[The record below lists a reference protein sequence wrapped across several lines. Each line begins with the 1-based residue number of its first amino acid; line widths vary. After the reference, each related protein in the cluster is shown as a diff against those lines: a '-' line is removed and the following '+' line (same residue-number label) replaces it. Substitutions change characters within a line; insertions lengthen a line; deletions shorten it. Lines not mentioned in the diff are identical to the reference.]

1 MASNTGT
8 NTGTNT
14 ASGNQSNRLQGKR
27 VAILATNGFE
37 QSELMVPRKA
47 LNDAGAETVIVSLE
61 AGEIKGWDEND
72 WGESIA
78 VDKTVKEV
86 DVDDF
91 DGLMIPG
98 GVMNPDKMRTDD
110 GAVAFVRNFFEASK
124 PMAVIC
130 HGPWLLVEADIVR
143 GRTVTSWPSLRR
155 DIENAGGEWVEQE
168 VVTDNGLV
176 TSRNPGDLPAFCA
189 KMVEE
194 FGEGRHP
201 ARMSG

>member
-1 MASNTGT
+1 MASNAAT
-8 NTGTNT
+8 
-14 ASGNQSNRLQGKR
+14 SNQSNRLQGKR

-47 LNDAGAETVIVSLE
+47 LKDAGAETVIVSLE
-61 AGEIKGWDEND
+61 TGEIKGWDEKD
-72 WGESIA
+72 WGDSID

-91 DGLMIPG
+91 DGLVIPG

-110 GAVAFVRNFFEASK
+110 RAVTFVRNFFEAGK

-155 DIENAGGEWVEQE
+155 DIENAGGKWVDQE

-176 TSRNPGDLPAFCA
+176 TSRNPGDLPAFCS

-194 FGEGRHP
+194 FAEGRHP
-201 ARMSG
+201 ARMSA